1 MPTALENV
9 FYKNQ
14 TVVTDVACLI
24 EYNMNALIDGVS
36 VSNIEVDSGYTSDA
50 AYRAQ
55 ISRKDPDDD
64 TKKIAYPSD
73 APIPFKKLF
82 PLESVI
88 QQFRPHSSGIKYI
101 IPGIGDNL
109 SVGVGGD
116 KIEPHNTTEYS
127 LTKSRLYYPGISTAY
142 KYWVGAKNK
151 KIALRVT
158 YKHDSISWAASKN
171 KGPIPVGNK
180 HALANK
186 IVIRFEKYHSR
197 PASAQVIITRS
208 DNTTTTVGLPVGNP
222 AFDSWTGDIVLY
234 YHGGSTWSTT
244 DSNSYYNTEQIKSI
258 ELRATPQQGI
268 TPSADIAV
276 IEISARLIKDVSSD
290 LISMSVTQESSSADQ
305 SMLPVGM
312 VNSNTLA
319 LSLANYNTSSLKT
332 IIYDRNITSFDATK
346 LYLTKNVKVTP
357 FFKVY
362 HADATY
368 LSDSRGSYD
377 RVNQGE
383 YFIDTYSISEHGEY
397 DIAALDS
404 SKILMEKFCPDIL
417 CEQYPVTAIL
427 RRLLDS
433 VGFTNY
439 AFNIKENDD
448 SIPTLAYWYTDDTKT
463 VWEAIQDLCKDSQ
476 INVFCDKEGVL
487 QVYTRNAIYDTSRS
501 ADWQFFYG
509 SSYDYSDNKII
520 LPNIVALDKNQIPSA
535 NSVKVLWQTPISSSY
550 TGNSERLW
558 TSPPYILAGGGL
570 DSDMT
575 IDSDEFV
582 INLQTVDKFAEQES
596 LFSFNGFVLIDSEI
610 IEYDAIEY
618 QYRKKDENDNDI
630 YTAWIASE
638 AELAQYRYESRPG
651 ALDVNKYQE
660 TANFKPSGKYR
671 VKRDQ
676 YNNLVGRGALGTTAA
691 EHSTYN
697 KSIEK
702 WMVRKV
708 SF

>member
-14 TVVTDVACLI
+14 TVVTDIACFI

-64 TKKIAYPSD
+64 TKIIAYPSD

-82 PLESVI
+82 PLESVV

-116 KIEPHNTTEYS
+116 KIDPYNTTEYS
-127 LTKSRLYYPGISTAY
+127 LTKPRLYYPGISTAY

-158 YKHDSISWAASKN
+158 YKHDNTSWTASKN
-171 KGPIPVGNK
+171 KGSIPVGNK
-180 HALANK
+180 NALANK
-186 IVIRFEKYHSR
+186 IVIRFNKHHSR
-197 PASAQVIITRS
+197 PASAQVIITKS
-208 DNTTTTVGLPVGNP
+208 DNTTSTIALPVGSP
-222 AFDSWTGDIVLY
+222 AFDTWTGDMVLY
-234 YHGGSTWSTT
+234 YNGSTWTTT
-244 DSNSYYNTEQIKSI
+244 DSGVYDYTQQIKSI
-258 ELRATPQQGI
+258 ELRATPQQGT

-276 IEISARLIKDVSSD
+276 IEISARLIKDISSD
-290 LISMSVTQESSSADQ
+290 LISMSVNQESSSADQ

-312 VNSNTLA
+312 VNSNTLTLA
-319 LSLANYNTSSLKT
+319 LANYNTSSLKT
-332 IIYDRNITSFDATK
+332 IIYDRNVDSFDSTK
-346 LYLTKNVKVTP
+346 LYLTKNVKLTP

-362 HADATY
+362 HEDATY

-397 DIAALDS
+397 DITALDS

-417 CEQYPVTAIL
+417 CEQYPATAIL

-439 AFNIKENDD
+439 VFNIKENDD
-448 SIPTLAYWYTDDTKT
+448 SIPTLSYWYTDDTQT

-476 INVFCDKEGVL
+476 INAFFDKEGVL
-487 QVYTRNAIYDTSRS
+487 QIYTRNSIYDTSRS
-501 ADWQFFYG
+501 VDWQFFYG

-520 LPNIVALDKNQIPSA
+520 LPNIAALDKNQIPSA
-535 NSVKVLWQTPISSSY
+535 NSVKVLWQAPISSSY
-550 TGNSERLW
+550 TGNSGALW
-558 TSPPYILAGGGL
+558 TSPPYILAAGAL

-575 IDSDEFV
+575 AESDEFI
-582 INLQTVDKFAEQES
+582 INLQTIDKFADQES
-596 LFSFNGFVLIDSEI
+596 LYSFNGFVLIDSEI

-618 QYRKKDENDNDI
+618 QYRKKDENDNTL
-630 YTAWIASE
+630 YTAWISSE
-638 AELAQYRYESRPG
+638 SELAQYRYESRPG
-651 ALDVNKYQE
+651 ALDVNRYQE

-671 VKRDQ
+671 VKKDQ